1 MNYFSSLAE
10 CTLEKY
16 FFLKIK
22 KLNLNSNKSIFL
34 KNIDLINWFRVCVQE
49 EAGNMRYTKYSAM
62 PYNKD
67 DFRFLL

>member
-1 MNYFSSLAE
+1 MYTRE
-10 CTLEKY
+10 V
-16 FFLKIK
+16 FFLENKK

>member
-1 MNYFSSLAE
+1 MYTRE
-10 CTLEKY
+10 V
-16 FFLKIK
+16 FFLENKK

-49 EAGNMRYTKYSAM
+49 EAGSMRYTKYSAM